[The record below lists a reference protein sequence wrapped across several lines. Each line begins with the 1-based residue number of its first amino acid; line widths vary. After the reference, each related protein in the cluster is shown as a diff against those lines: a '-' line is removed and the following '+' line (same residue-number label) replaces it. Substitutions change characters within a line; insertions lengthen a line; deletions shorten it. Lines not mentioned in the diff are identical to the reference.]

1 MTLTKNIKKAIKD
14 HALKQEPNE
23 CCGLLY
29 EKEGQIEAKAC
40 ENISA
45 DTSRHFVINPRDY
58 LYTSSLGKI
67 KATYHSHTNKA
78 EEFSATDKLNSKRHK
93 IDYVLYNTNF
103 NTFRLYSHKKSSVS
117 FLDEE
122 FTWGKHDCISLVQDY
137 LKEEANVDFKLSK
150 LLKERTSDWPKWH
163 WDTKGSLPGR
173 ALAETLELNLKK
185 GFKRIKINSVDDIT
199 KNDVICFLLRKNET
213 QLPYDHFAIC
223 TGEREMFHH
232 INGGYPVS
240 QNITNFYFKRI
251 ANVYRYTK

>member
-1 MTLTKNIKKAIKD
+1 MILTKNIKKAIRD
-14 HALKQEPNE
+14 HAVEQDPKE

-29 EKEGQIEAKAC
+29 EKEGQIESRAC

-45 DTSRHFVINPRDY
+45 DTSRYFVINPRDY
-58 LYTSSLGKI
+58 LHTSSLGKI
-67 KATYHSHTNKA
+67 KATYHSHTNKV
-78 EEFSATDKLNSKRHK
+78 EEFSVTDKLNSKRHK

-103 NTFRLYSHKKSSVS
+103 NTFRLYSHKNSSVS

-150 LLKERTSDWPKWH
+150 LLKERTSDWPNR
-163 WDTKGSLPGR
+163 TPE
-173 ALAETLELNLKK
+173 ALSETLELNLKK
-185 GFKRIKINSVDDIT
+185 GLKRIKINSVDDII